1 MQKKSVVLFAMLW
14 SFSVLLAFGL
24 GAGTAWHVAA
34 TRTHAGQTVSES
46 TPPPKVSPLPDNA
59 SAEAAVDP
67 LPVSEGASDPGE
79 NDRLRVAFRQALKQ
93 VVEKQVRPAGPPAP
107 PHIQALWDRAYAR
120 WKQMRDSGMFGG
132 LDENMSLMAD
142 MSRMG
147 ATGMKFLA
155 SMVGNGQRPMDERE
169 LALSVLSHIQD
180 GAALGAILELN
191 APDVTELDYPYD
203 LIETQVASLPTRELR
218 PYIAQ
223 IIEQADRDLG
233 ANDSAPE
240 RAEVLAILAL
250 VHGDQRAQGLL
261 HDERI
266 LQEDLSGAV
275 QTANEIHTP
284 AARQYL
290 QWVLDNHPRPNVQ
303 QAATTAL
310 QEW

>member
-1 MQKKSVVLFAMLW
+1 
-14 SFSVLLAFGL
+14 
-24 GAGTAWHVAA
+24 
-34 TRTHAGQTVSES
+34 
-46 TPPPKVSPLPDNA
+46 
-59 SAEAAVDP
+59 
-67 LPVSEGASDPGE
+67 
-79 NDRLRVAFRQALKQ
+79 
-93 VVEKQVRPAGPPAP
+93 
-107 PHIQALWDRAYAR
+107 
-120 WKQMRDSGMFGG
+120 
-132 LDENMSLMAD
+132 MSLMAD

-147 ATGMKFLA
+147 APGMKFLA

-180 GAALGAILELN
+180 GAALGAILDLN

-203 LIETQVASLPTRELR
+203 LIETQVASLTTREVR
-218 PYIAQ
+218 PYMSQ
-223 IIEQADRDLG
+223 ILDQANRDLG

-266 LQEDLSGAV
+266 LLEDLSGAV

-290 QWVLDNHPRPNVQ
+290 QWVMDNHPRPNVQ
-303 QAATTAL
+303 QAAATAL